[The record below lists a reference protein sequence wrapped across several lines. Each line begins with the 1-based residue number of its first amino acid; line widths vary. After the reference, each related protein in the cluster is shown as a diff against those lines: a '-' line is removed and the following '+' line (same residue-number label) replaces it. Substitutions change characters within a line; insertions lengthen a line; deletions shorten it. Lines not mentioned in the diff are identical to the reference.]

1 LQRHQGIFI
10 VIQKDKN
17 NHRMHTEASEKCSS
31 IGHDIKKII
40 NEFRMP
46 FKSTSPNIK
55 KKQVTV
61 SAKFLTNTAQHKK
74 FSACIKVCPSAK
86 NTEVGP
92 TIKKTTHKKVLND
105 KEKS

>member
-1 LQRHQGIFI
+1 
-10 VIQKDKN
+10 
-17 NHRMHTEASEKCSS
+17 
-31 IGHDIKKII
+31 
-40 NEFRMP
+40 MP

-55 KKQVTV
+55 KKEVTAI
-61 SAKFLTNTAQHKK
+61 SAKFLTNAAQHKK
-74 FSACIKVCPSAK
+74 LSACIKVCPSAK